1 MARIEKSAEPITKPA
16 AGMGK
21 IEEKERA
28 R

>member
-16 AGMGK
+16 AGMDR

-28 R
+28 M